1 MAGSPSG
8 MRQGNRRMKNSLWRA
23 VLGTVIGIGY
33 FFILTDGPA
42 RAETLIIQG
51 SSGFFNEMLEPY
63 QARIEALTGHK
74 LSVTANT
81 SDLGLLALLKGE
93 ADLAMISASLE
104 SMIALLRES
113 KPDLPFHLLRE
124 FHVAEARVAYPVNPG
139 NPVRSV
145 SLKKL
150 RQVLSGKI
158 DNWQD
163 LGGPDL
169 PIHVV
174 SLRDGG
180 GTKRMTEVLL
190 LEGQHITP
198 RFATIVKSAQEV
210 VRTVAQERGALG
222 ITQARLVKRHRL
234 PELQPTGLIKRWHS
248 LVSLNEPTDAM
259 AVVIAAIRR
268 TVFDDEP

>member
-1 MAGSPSG
+1 MYVWQLFISLSENNLILNIRHYLLMAGSPSE

-23 VLGTVIGIGY
+23 VLSTVIGIGY

-42 RAETLIIQG
+42 CAETLIIQG
-51 SSGFFNEMLEPY
+51 SSGFSNEVLEPY

-113 KPDLPFHLLRE
+113 RPDLPFHRLRE

-145 SLKKL
+145 SLAELK
-150 RQVLSGKI
+150 QVLSGKI
-158 DNWQD
+158 GNWRE
-163 LGGPDL
+163 LGGLDL

-180 GTKRMTEVLL
+180 GTKRTIEAILFG
-190 LEGQHITP
+190 GQHITP
-198 RFATIVKSAQEV
+198 RSAIIVES
-210 VRTVAQERGALG
+210 
-222 ITQARLVKRHRL
+222 
-234 PELQPTGLIKRWHS
+234 
-248 LVSLNEPTDAM
+248 
-259 AVVIAAIRR
+259 
-268 TVFDDEP
+268 

>member
-1 MAGSPSG
+1 
-8 MRQGNRRMKNSLWRA
+8 MKKSLWRA

-33 FFILTDGPA
+33 FFILTDGA
-42 RAETLIIQG
+42 ACAETLTIQG
-51 SSGFFNEMLEPY
+51 SSGFSNEVLEPY

-124 FHVAEARVAYPVNPG
+124 FRVAGARVAYAVNPG

-145 SLKKL
+145 PLAILKL
-150 RQVLSGKI
+150 ILSGQI
-158 DNWQD
+158 DNWRE
-163 LGGPDL
+163 LGGLDL

-180 GTKRMTEVLL
+180 GTKRTTEAILL
-190 LEGQHITP
+190 DGKRITP
-198 RFATIVKSAQEV
+198 HFEFIVESAQEV
-210 VRTVAQERGALG
+210 IQTIVQDRSALG
-222 ITQARLVKRHRL
+222 ITQADLVKVHRL
-234 PELQPTGLIKRWHS
+234 PELHTNVSIERAHS
-248 LVSLNEPTDAM
+248 FVSLDEPTDAM
-259 AVVIAAIRR
+259 RAVIAATRR
-268 TVFDDEP
+268 VVFEEEP

>member
-1 MAGSPSG
+1 
-8 MRQGNRRMKNSLWRA
+8 MKKLSWSV
-23 VLGTVIGIGY
+23 VLATVVGIGY
-33 FFILTDGPA
+33 LGPLNDGSA
-42 RAETLIIQG
+42 SAETLSIQG
-51 SSGFFNEMLEPY
+51 SSGFSNEVLEPY

-81 SDLGLLALLKGE
+81 SGQGLLALLKGE
-93 ADLAMISASLE
+93 ADLAMTSASLE
-104 SMIALLRES
+104 SMIASLRES

-150 RQVLSGKI
+150 KQVLSGKI

-222 ITQARLVKRHRL
+222 ITQARLVKLHRL
-234 PELQPTGLIKRWHS
+234 PELQTMGLLKRWHS
-248 LVSLNEPTDAM
+248 LVSLNEPTDAR
-259 AVVIAAIRR
+259 AVVIAATRR
-268 TVFDDEP
+268 MVFDDEP